1 MKGLVI
7 YKGRYGAT
15 KQYAAW
21 IGQELE
27 LPVAS
32 SDKFPEDE
40 LSKYDYF
47 IIGSSVYIGQLEI
60 KKWLKNNFDVL
71 VNKKVFFFQVAAS
84 PVNETEKRES
94 YNIAGIPAALL
105 NKTKVFFFPGRM
117 IMRNL
122 SWWDRFM
129 LKMGARLAKDPAEK
143 TRMLTDFNDV
153 KKEHILP
160 LTNAV
165 KAFTKINEP
174 EKELV

>member
-32 SDKFPEDE
+32 SDRFPKDE
-40 LSKYDYF
+40 LNKYDYF

-60 KKWLKNNFDVL
+60 KKWLKENLGVL
-71 VNKKVFFFQVAAS
+71 LNKRVLLFQVAAS
-84 PVNETEKRES
+84 PVSEKEKRES
-94 YNIAGIPAALL
+94 YNAAGVPVALL
-105 NKTKVFFFPGRM
+105 NKAKIFFFPGRM
-117 IMRNL
+117 IKRNL

-129 LKMGARLAKDPAEK
+129 LKMGARLVKDPVEK
-143 TRMLTDFNDV
+143 TRMLSDFNDV
-153 KKEHILP
+153 KKEHITP
-160 LTNAV
+160 LINAV
-165 KAFTKINEP
+165 KALTKINEH